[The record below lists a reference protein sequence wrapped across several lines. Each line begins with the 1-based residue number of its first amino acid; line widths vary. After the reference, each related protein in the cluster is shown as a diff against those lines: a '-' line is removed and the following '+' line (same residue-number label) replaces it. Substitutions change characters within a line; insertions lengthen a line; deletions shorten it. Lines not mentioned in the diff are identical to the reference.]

1 MCDVLLSN
9 LYKNVKTKS
18 RILLD
23 IFFKISIMDNP
34 FSEQYSDYEDIVLV
48 GLGTKGDKQALQ
60 NLIVRHQLFVYNLAL
75 KMTGNTEDAEDLTQE
90 AFIKAITSLS
100 KFEGKSNFRTWLY
113 RITVNHF
120 LNSKKRKSELNV
132 VNFESYFNSIDSMP
146 SSDLNEQE
154 ESELKETI
162 EELRI
167 SCTTGMLMCLS
178 KEQRMVYVL
187 GELFDVGHNLGG
199 EILEISAGNFRI
211 KLMRARKDI
220 YQWMNNKCGLV
231 NKDNP
236 CRCSKKT
243 KAYIKAGKVD
253 SNNLQFNIRYRS
265 KIKDFSKENAAN
277 ISDTV
282 EELNRKVFK
291 DHPMQDPVKASKV
304 VNDIFNN
311 DLIKWML
318 KL

>member
-1 MCDVLLSN
+1 ME
-9 LYKNVKTKS
+9 
-18 RILLD
+18 
-23 IFFKISIMDNP
+23 NP
-34 FSEQYSDYEDIVLV
+34 FSKQYSDYEDIKLV
-48 GLGTKGDKQALQ
+48 RLGIKGDKNALQ

-75 KMTGNTEDAEDLTQE
+75 KMTNNIQDAEDLTQE
-90 AFIKAITSLS
+90 AFIKAITGLS

-120 LNSKKRKSELNV
+120 LNTKKRKSEYSV

-146 SSDLNEQE
+146 SSELNEQE

-187 GELFDVGHNLGG
+187 GELFDIDHNMGG
-199 EILEISAGNFRI
+199 EILEISPGNFRV

-243 KAYIKAGKVD
+243 KGYVKAGKVD
-253 SNNLQFNIRYRS
+253 PDNLQFNTRYQS
-265 KIKDFSKENAAN
+265 KIKDFSKNNAVEITN
-277 ISDTV
+277 TV
-282 EELNRKVFK
+282 EELNRNVFK
-291 DHPMQDPVKASKV
+291 DHPMQDPIKAPKII
-304 VNDIFNN
+304 NEIFNN
-311 DLIKWML
+311 DLIKWL
-318 KL
+318 LDQ

>member
-1 MCDVLLSN
+1 ME
-9 LYKNVKTKS
+9 
-18 RILLD
+18 
-23 IFFKISIMDNP
+23 NP
-34 FSEQYSDYEDIVLV
+34 FSKQYSDFEDIKLV
-48 GLGTKGDKQALQ
+48 RLGIKGDKNALQ

-75 KMTGNTEDAEDLTQE
+75 KMTNSTQDAEDLTQE
-90 AFIKAITSLS
+90 AFIKAITGLS
-100 KFEGKSNFRTWLY
+100 KFQGKSNFRTWLY

-120 LNSKKRKSELNV
+120 LNTKKRKSEYSV

-146 SSDLNEQE
+146 SSELNEQE
-154 ESELKETI
+154 QSELKETI

-187 GELFDVGHNLGG
+187 GELFDIDHNMGS
-199 EILEISAGNFRI
+199 EILEISPGNFRV

-243 KAYIKAGKVD
+243 KGYVKAGKVD
-253 SNNLQFNIRYRS
+253 PNNLQFNTRYQS
-265 KIKDFSKENAAN
+265 KIKDLSRNNAVE
-277 ISDTV
+277 ITDTV
-282 EELNRKVFK
+282 EELNRNVFK
-291 DHPMQDPVKASKV
+291 DHPMQDPIKAPKII
-304 VNDIFNN
+304 NEIFNN
-311 DLIKWML
+311 DLIKWL
-318 KL
+318 LDQ

>member
-1 MCDVLLSN
+1 ME
-9 LYKNVKTKS
+9 
-18 RILLD
+18 
-23 IFFKISIMDNP
+23 NP
-34 FSEQYSDYEDIVLV
+34 FSKQYSDYEDIKLV
-48 GLGTKGDKQALQ
+48 RLGIKGDKNALQ

-75 KMTGNTEDAEDLTQE
+75 KMTNSTQDAEDLTQE
-90 AFIKAITSLS
+90 AFIKAITGLS
-100 KFEGKSNFRTWLY
+100 KFEGKSQFRTWLY

-120 LNSKKRKSELNV
+120 LNAKKRKSEFSV

-146 SSDLNEQE
+146 SSELNEQE

-178 KEQRMVYVL
+178 REQRMVYVL
-187 GELFDVGHNLGG
+187 GELFDIDHNMGG

-231 NKDNP
+231 NKENP

-243 KAYIKAGKVD
+243 KSYVKAGKVD
-253 SNNLQFNIRYRS
+253 PNNLQFNTRYQS
-265 KIKDFSKENAAN
+265 KIKDFSKNNAVEITN
-277 ISDTV
+277 TV
-282 EELNRKVFK
+282 EELNRNVFK
-291 DHPMQDPVKASKV
+291 DHPMQDPIKAPKII
-304 VNDIFNN
+304 NEIFNN
-311 DLIKWML
+311 DLIKWL
-318 KL
+318 LDQ

>member
-1 MCDVLLSN
+1 ME
-9 LYKNVKTKS
+9 
-18 RILLD
+18 
-23 IFFKISIMDNP
+23 NP
-34 FSEQYSDYEDIVLV
+34 FSEEYSDYKDSKLV
-48 GLGTKGDKQALQ
+48 RLGIKGDKNALQ

-75 KMTGNTEDAEDLTQE
+75 KMTNNTQDAEDLTQE
-90 AFIKAITSLS
+90 AFIKAITGLS

-120 LNSKKRKSELNV
+120 LNSKKRKSEYSV

-146 SSDLNEQE
+146 SSDLTEQE
-154 ESELKETI
+154 ENEFKETI

-178 KEQRMVYVL
+178 KEQRMVYIL
-187 GELFDVGHNLGG
+187 GELFDIDHNLGG

-231 NKDNP
+231 NKNNP

-243 KAYIKAGKVD
+243 KSYVKAGKVD
-253 SNNLQFNIRYRS
+253 PDNLQFNTRYRS
-265 KIKDFSKENAAN
+265 KIKDLSKNNAVDITN
-277 ISDTV
+277 TV
-282 EELNRKVFK
+282 DELNRKVFQ
-291 DHPMQDPVKASKV
+291 DHPLQDSIGAPRIINEV
-304 VNDIFNN
+304 FNN
-311 DLIKWML
+311 DLIKWL
-318 KL
+318 LEQ

>member
-1 MCDVLLSN
+1 ME
-9 LYKNVKTKS
+9 
-18 RILLD
+18 
-23 IFFKISIMDNP
+23 NP
-34 FSEQYSDYEDIVLV
+34 FSKQYSDYEDIKLV
-48 GLGTKGDKQALQ
+48 RLGIKGDKNALQ

-75 KMTGNTEDAEDLTQE
+75 KMTNSTQDAEDLTQE
-90 AFIKAITSLS
+90 AFIKAITGLS
-100 KFEGKSNFRTWLY
+100 KFEGKSQFRTWLY

-120 LNSKKRKSELNV
+120 LNAKKRKSEFSV

-146 SSDLNEQE
+146 SSELNEQE

-178 KEQRMVYVL
+178 REQRMVYVL
-187 GELFDVGHNLGG
+187 GELFDIDHNMGG

-231 NKDNP
+231 NKENP

-243 KAYIKAGKVD
+243 KSYVKAGKVD
-253 SNNLQFNIRYRS
+253 PNNLQFNTRYQS
-265 KIKDFSKENAAN
+265 KIKDFSKNNAVKITN
-277 ISDTV
+277 TV
-282 EELNRKVFK
+282 EELNRNVFK
-291 DHPMQDPVKASKV
+291 DHPMQDPIKAPKII
-304 VNDIFNN
+304 NEIFNN
-311 DLIKWML
+311 DLIKWL
-318 KL
+318 LDQ

>member
-1 MCDVLLSN
+1 ME
-9 LYKNVKTKS
+9 
-18 RILLD
+18 
-23 IFFKISIMDNP
+23 NP
-34 FSEQYSDYEDIVLV
+34 FSKQYSDFEDIKLV
-48 GLGTKGDKQALQ
+48 RLGIKGDKNALQ

-75 KMTGNTEDAEDLTQE
+75 KMTNSTQDAEDLTQE
-90 AFIKAITSLS
+90 AFIKAITGLS
-100 KFEGKSNFRTWLY
+100 KFQGKSNFRTWLY

-120 LNSKKRKSELNV
+120 LNTKKEKSEYSV

-146 SSDLNEQE
+146 SSELNEQE
-154 ESELKETI
+154 QSELKETI

-187 GELFDVGHNLGG
+187 GELFDIDHNMGS
-199 EILEISAGNFRI
+199 EILEISPGNFRV

-243 KAYIKAGKVD
+243 KGYVKAGKVD
-253 SNNLQFNIRYRS
+253 PNNLQFNTRYQS
-265 KIKDFSKENAAN
+265 KIKDLSRNNAVE
-277 ISDTV
+277 ITDTV
-282 EELNRKVFK
+282 EELNRNVFK
-291 DHPMQDPVKASKV
+291 DHPMQDPIKAPKII
-304 VNDIFNN
+304 NEIFNN
-311 DLIKWML
+311 DLIKWL
-318 KL
+318 LDQ

>member
-1 MCDVLLSN
+1 ME
-9 LYKNVKTKS
+9 
-18 RILLD
+18 
-23 IFFKISIMDNP
+23 NP
-34 FSEQYSDYEDIVLV
+34 FSKQYSDYEDIKLV
-48 GLGTKGDKQALQ
+48 RLGIKGDKNALQ

-75 KMTGNTEDAEDLTQE
+75 KMTNNTQDAEDLTQE
-90 AFIKAITSLS
+90 AFIKAITGLS

-120 LNSKKRKSELNV
+120 LNTKKRKSEYSV

-146 SSDLNEQE
+146 SSELNEQE

-187 GELFDVGHNLGG
+187 GELFDIDHNMGG
-199 EILEISAGNFRI
+199 EILEISPGNFRV

-243 KAYIKAGKVD
+243 KGYVKAGKVD
-253 SNNLQFNIRYRS
+253 PDNLQFNTRYQS
-265 KIKDFSKENAAN
+265 KIKDFSKNNAVEITN
-277 ISDTV
+277 TV
-282 EELNRKVFK
+282 EELNRNVFK
-291 DHPMQDPVKASKV
+291 DHPMQDPIKAPKII
-304 VNDIFNN
+304 NEIFNN
-311 DLIKWML
+311 DLIKWL
-318 KL
+318 LDQ

>member
-1 MCDVLLSN
+1 ME
-9 LYKNVKTKS
+9 
-18 RILLD
+18 
-23 IFFKISIMDNP
+23 NP
-34 FSEQYSDYEDIVLV
+34 FSKQYSDFEDIKLV
-48 GLGTKGDKQALQ
+48 RLGIKGDKNALQ

-75 KMTGNTEDAEDLTQE
+75 KMTNSTQDAEDLTQE
-90 AFIKAITSLS
+90 AFIKAITGLS
-100 KFEGKSNFRTWLY
+100 KFQGKSNFRTWLY

-120 LNSKKRKSELNV
+120 LNTKKQKSEYSV

-146 SSDLNEQE
+146 SSELNEQE
-154 ESELKETI
+154 QSELKETI

-187 GELFDVGHNLGG
+187 GELFDIDHNMGS
-199 EILEISAGNFRI
+199 EILEISPGNFRI

-243 KAYIKAGKVD
+243 KGYVKAGKVD
-253 SNNLQFNIRYRS
+253 PNNLQFNTRYQS
-265 KIKDFSKENAAN
+265 KIKDLSRNNAVE
-277 ISDTV
+277 ITDTV
-282 EELNRKVFK
+282 EELNRNVFK
-291 DHPMQDPVKASKV
+291 DHPMQDPIKAPKII
-304 VNDIFNN
+304 NEIFNN
-311 DLIKWML
+311 DLIKWL
-318 KL
+318 LDQ